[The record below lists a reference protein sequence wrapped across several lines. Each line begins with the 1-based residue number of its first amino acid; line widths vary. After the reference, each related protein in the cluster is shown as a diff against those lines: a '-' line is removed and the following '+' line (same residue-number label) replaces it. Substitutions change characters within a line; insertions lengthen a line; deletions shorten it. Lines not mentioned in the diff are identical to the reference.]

1 MLNLGFC
8 LHGKIIIII
17 LAWAGPSI
25 ISSVVS
31 AQDLIDM
38 TWRIFLLLERTSK
51 IAEFELLVILI
62 HILSF
67 EN

>member
-25 ISSVVS
+25 ISSVV
-31 AQDLIDM
+31 
-38 TWRIFLLLERTSK
+38 LLERTSK